1 MKHDVIVIGGG
12 LGGLECGYILARAGK
27 SVLVLE
33 QGRQIGGCLQSY
45 RRDGL
50 EFDTGFHYVGGLD
63 EGQPLHRIFCYLGLD
78 SLPWLRMDEEFDR
91 ILIGGHEYALTQGY
105 EHFADRLADDFPKE
119 REALKRYASLLRET
133 EEHQLEMLDPSK
145 LKEDSESVFL
155 SSETNAW
162 KYLHEL
168 FGDSSLID
176 AVSGAS
182 VKLELRKETLPLFTF
197 LHGNSGYVGSS
208 WRLRGSGSMLTDTL
222 AKGIRAQ
229 GGEVICRAEVKELV
243 EEEGRIV
250 RAVCAD
256 GNEYEGDSFI
266 CDIHPQAACG
276 LVKRSKWMKPS
287 YRKRIAG
294 QANTCGTF
302 TVSLVLRP
310 DTFSYFNHNYYVYR
324 HPDVWRSSQTGEI
337 DRVMVC
343 CKAPE
348 DGSGY
353 IRQVDLL
360 APMPWEQCMPWMQT
374 RVGKRGDEY
383 EVWKEN
389 LANEC
394 MALAETVVPGLN
406 DGVEQRYI
414 STPLTYTDYLH
425 TPEGSSYG
433 IRKDFRAPLGGILSP
448 RTSIPNLYL
457 TGQSL
462 IMHGVQGVTQ
472 TALFTCAW
480 ILGRDWIWRHIVEGK
495 Q

>member
-1 MKHDVIVIGGG
+1 MKYDVIVIGGG

-78 SLPWLRMDEEFDR
+78 SLPWLRMDKEFDR

-197 LHGNSGYVGSS
+197 LHGNSGYVGS
-208 WRLRGSGSMLTDTL
+208 
-222 AKGIRAQ
+222 
-229 GGEVICRAEVKELV
+229 
-243 EEEGRIV
+243 
-250 RAVCAD
+250 
-256 GNEYEGDSFI
+256 
-266 CDIHPQAACG
+266 IHPQAACG

-310 DTFSYFNHNYYVYR
+310 DTLSYFNHNYYVYR

-348 DGSGY
+348 NGNGY

-383 EVWKEN
+383 EMWKEN
-389 LANEC
+389 FANEC

-448 RTSIPNLYL
+448 RTSIPNFYL

-472 TALFTCAW
+472 TALFTCAG